1 MTGRKAIKILWVE
14 DSLEDMEICLYYI
27 EKAGYAPFVT
37 RVETAK
43 GFREKLDSGD
53 WDIILCD
60 YHLPGFSGPE
70 ALEILSTS
78 GLDIPLVIVTGAVG
92 EEAAVKT
99 LLNGADNYVLKDNL
113 LRLGTAIE
121 QTLEKKDLIREK
133 RAAESALDGSVKRML
148 AQGRFYEKILDSTSA
163 FLVIINTKGRIVNW
177 NKTAERLSGYNAAE
191 IRDVAEMK
199 KRLFPNPDDGRRIG
213 RWISQ
218 VIEEKMRL
226 SNLQTTITCRDG
238 SSKPIAFT
246 ANYMKEGDGAFEGA
260 VCIGVDLSKYR
271 KLEAQFRKAQKMEA
285 VGVLAG
291 GIAHDFNNILAAI
304 MGNIEMLMMEAEKT
318 KGRDQRLRNMYEM
331 ADRGADLV
339 KRLMD
344 FSRSRES
351 SVQIMDLVPLAKDI
365 VKLAQSALPSSIT
378 IKVNIQADLW
388 PVRADPVH
396 LHQVGM
402 NLVVNAGQA
411 MPHGGALNI
420 SCENVDLNHEFA
432 EAHPGARPGRYVRF
446 SVLDTGCGMDAET
459 LERIFDP
466 FFTTKEMD
474 RGTGLGLST
483 AYGIIKSCGGF
494 ISVKSS
500 PGQGASFHIYLPA
513 SPSKEGAMEA
523 SPASLEVPASG
534 SETVLLVDDEEIVRD
549 IFYSLL
555 KKLGYEVVTAKDGIE
570 ALKIIRER
578 GGSIDLVLTDMA
590 MPKMYGGDLLRK
602 IIGCYPHM
610 PIIAMSGLADHGNAE
625 EALGAGAKAF
635 LAKPCPLGDL
645 AAAVRK
651 ALDSPG

>member
-1 MTGRKAIKILWVE
+1 MADRKTIKILWVE
-14 DSLEDMEICLYYI
+14 DSLEDVEICLHYI
-27 EKAGYAPFVT
+27 EKAGYAPSVT
-37 RVETAK
+37 RVETAE
-43 GFREKLDSGD
+43 GFSEKLDSGD

-70 ALEILSTS
+70 ALEIFSSS
-78 GLDIPLVIVTGAVG
+78 GLEIPLIIVTGAVG

-113 LRLGTAIE
+113 IRLGTAIG
-121 QTLEKKDLIREK
+121 QTLEKKDLIRKK
-133 RAAESALDGSVKRML
+133 RAAESALDSSVQRML
-148 AQGRFYEKILDSTSA
+148 AQGKFYEKILDSTSA
-163 FLVIINTKGRIVNW
+163 FLIIIDTEGRIVNW
-177 NKTAERLSGYNAAE
+177 NKTAERLSGYKAAE

-199 KRLFPNPDDGRRIG
+199 EKLFLNHDDSRRIG
-213 RWISQ
+213 RWVSQ
-218 VIEEKMRL
+218 VIEEKMHL

-246 ANYMKEGDGAFEGA
+246 ANYMEERDGIFEGA
-260 VCIGVDLSKYR
+260 VCIGVDLSEYQ
-271 KLEAQFRKAQKMEA
+271 KLEAQFRTAQKMEA
-285 VGVLAG
+285 IGVLAG

-331 ADRGADLV
+331 ADRGAGLV

-351 SVQIMDLVPLAKDI
+351 SIQIMDPALLAEDI
-365 VKLAQSALPSSIT
+365 VKLAKSALPSSIT
-378 IKVNIQADLW
+378 IEANIQADLW
-388 PVRADPVH
+388 WVKADPVH

-411 MPHGGALNI
+411 MPHGGVLNI
-420 SCENVDLNHEFA
+420 SCQNIDLNHEFA
-432 EAHPGARPGRYVRF
+432 KAHPGAGPGRYVRF

-459 LERIFDP
+459 LERIFEP
-466 FFTTKEMD
+466 FFTTKGMD

-483 AYGIIKSCGGF
+483 AYGIIKSYGGF
-494 ISVKSS
+494 VSVKSS
-500 PGQGASFHIYLPA
+500 PGRGAAFHIYLPA

-523 SPASLEVPASG
+523 SPASLAVPASG

-549 IFYSLL
+549 IFCSQL
-555 KKLGYEVVTAKDGIE
+555 KKLNYEVVAAKDGIE
-570 ALKIIRER
+570 ALQIIRER
-578 GGSIDLVLTDMA
+578 GGSIDLVITDMA
-590 MPKMYGGDLLRK
+590 MPKMYGTDLMRK

-610 PIIAMSGLADHGNAE
+610 PMIAISGFADHNNVK
-625 EALGAGAKAF
+625 EAHRAGAKLL